1 MTESTLRAAGGVAVV
16 ATIVSALVFYSGH
29 AVRGSDH
36 QDSPTVV
43 NHVGA
48 DISDVYVFPPNNA
61 NRDRDVVLVMNVH
74 PIITHAQLGT
84 TFFDPAVMYQLK
96 IAHGA
101 STVEDQVIQFKAGN
115 PGANQSITLY
125 GPAKPHVTGTK
136 SVFIAPA
143 GSATIDTPVTLPN
156 GIQFFAGHRADP
168 FFFDLARFLMII
180 PDRNAGFHNPGPPP
194 APTAGSFRGF
204 TSAFNTLHGAS
215 CDTSPSNEFLSSNGL
230 NVLTLVV
237 ELPRSM
243 LTTTSPL
250 IHVWATTSTTSGS

>member
-1 MTESTLRAAGGVAVV
+1 MTGNRLRAAGGVAMV
-16 ATIVSALVFYSGH
+16 AALAGVLFFYSAH
-29 AVRGSDH
+29 PVRGSDH

-43 NHVGA
+43 NRVGA
-48 DISDVYVFPPNNA
+48 DISDVYMFPPNNA

-84 TFFDPAVMYQLK
+84 TFFDPGVMYQLK

-115 PGANQSITLY
+115 PGAAQTITLY
-125 GPAKPHVTGTK
+125 GPGKPNVTGTQ
-136 SVFIAPA
+136 SVFIAPT
-143 GSATIDTPVTLPN
+143 GTATIDSPATLPN

-168 FFFDLARFLMII
+168 FFFDLSQFFKII

-194 APTAGSFRGF
+194 PPTASSFRGF
-204 TSAFNTLHGAS
+204 STAFNSLHGVS
-215 CDTSPSNEFLSSNGL
+215 CDTSAPNEFLSSNGL

-250 IHVWATTSTTSGS
+250 IHVWATTSTTTGS